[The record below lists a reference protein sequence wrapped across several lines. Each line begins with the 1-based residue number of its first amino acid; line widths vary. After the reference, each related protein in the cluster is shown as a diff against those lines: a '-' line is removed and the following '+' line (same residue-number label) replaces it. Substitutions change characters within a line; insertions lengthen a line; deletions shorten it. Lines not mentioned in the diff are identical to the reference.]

1 MHSHGPPDS
10 ATLGR
15 TAYAIFNLMFIKDNL
30 IWIIQNFFGCLYHQV
45 CMNLYSESGL
55 FFFIITKAYTFTWYI
70 FWLSGIW
77 GRTLSKVY

>member
-30 IWIIQNFFGCLYHQV
+30 IWRIQNFFGCLYHQV

-55 FFFIITKAYTFTWYI
+55 FFLSSLKLTHLHGTF
-70 FWLSGIW
+70 FGSQAFG